1 MRWIYT
7 FCLFRI
13 THSHNLGSSISS
25 NFRMRTRSRFVCCR
39 RPSSSGAPCLVGLL
53 VFSAC
58 RFGLWMCLFFLL
70 LSRLLQCICIARGFL
85 RIILSLG
92 KGFLSFHCLCRW
104 KYPLIGQLMLW
115 VLFHAW
121 DEAALE
127 MWCRLQ
133 HQMSLLKAVILNLT
147 VRTNRLKALYQ
158 LHNPL
163 KSIDF
168 SKSYWFLLLFQL
180 RSIHYILFII
190 VQLHLAYF

>member
-25 NFRMRTRSRFVCCR
+25 NFRMRTRFRFFRYR
-39 RPSSSGAPCLVGLL
+39 RLSSSGAPCLEGLL
-53 VFSAC
+53 VLFAC
-58 RFGLWMCLFFLL
+58 RFGLWMFLFFLL
-70 LSRLLQCICIARGFL
+70 LSLLHQCICTAQGFL
-85 RIILSLG
+85 RKILSLG
-92 KGFLSFHCLCRW
+92 KSFLSFLCRW
-104 KYPLIGQLMLW
+104 KYQLIGQLMLW

-147 VRTNRLKALYQ
+147 VRTNRSKALCQ

-163 KSIDF
+163 KLIDF
-168 SKSYWFLLLFQL
+168 SKSCWCLLFFQF
-180 RSIHYILFII
+180 RSIHYIWFII